1 MWSVVAP
8 SKAGNLAVLVVDL
21 EAVDIRRRCP
31 LALVGQA
38 LALLPDLVVMAV
50 VSEVALVAGE
60 DSVVVVEEDSVVTG
74 LALVV
79 VVWDTKVA
87 AAGLVAPL
95 PMHPLVLVVDEAA
108 GASLA
113 EAAGLIVVALVATV
127 SP

>member
-1 MWSVVAP
+1 M
-8 SKAGNLAVLVVDL
+8 

-38 LALLPDLVVMAV
+38 LAPLPVLVVMAV

-60 DSVVVVEEDSVVTG
+60 DSVVVEEDSVVTG

-95 PMHPLVLVVDEAA
+95 PMHPLALVVDEAA

-113 EAAGLIVVALVATV
+113 EAAGLIVVALAATV

>member
-38 LALLPDLVVMAV
+38 LAPLPVLVVMAV

-95 PMHPLVLVVDEAA
+95 PMHPLALVVDEAA
-108 GASLA
+108 GASLV
-113 EAAGLIVVALVATV
+113 EAAGLIVVALAATV

>member
-38 LALLPDLVVMAV
+38 LAPLPVLVVMAV

-60 DSVVVVEEDSVVTG
+60 DSVVVEEDSVVTG

-95 PMHPLVLVVDEAA
+95 PMHPLALVVDEAA

-113 EAAGLIVVALVATV
+113 EAAGLIVVALAATV

>member
-60 DSVVVVEEDSVVTG
+60 DSVVVEEDSVVTG

-113 EAAGLIVVALVATV
+113 EAAGLIVVALAATV